1 MRLCGFS
8 HPLERWYNPFV
19 SFIIKGK
26 KFFATMR
33 QKARRSVLRN
43 ITFFEVHIEKRP
55 RYYRSNVRIVARFC
69 MYTLAN
75 VTKRG
80 VLHARNIAGYC
91 SPAFT
96 GTFYSGVEALPD
108 YPVFRALRLRQNHIG
123 KKTARTF
130 SGLRAQRGGVR
141 FFSRANPRKLRGAF
155 G

>member
-75 VTKRG
+75 ATKRG
-80 VLHARNIAGYC
+80 GLACKKYCRLLFPGFYRNILQRRGSAAGLSCFPRPAAAAKPHRQKNC
-91 SPAFT
+91 SN
-96 GTFYSGVEALPD
+96 
-108 YPVFRALRLRQNHIG
+108 VFWFASAVRR
-123 KKTARTF
+123 RTIF
-130 SGLRAQRGGVR
+130 
-141 FFSRANPRKLRGAF
+141 
-155 G
+155 